1 MTTVTLVIGAL
12 VAVACVIWVA
22 RPFLREPV
30 VAAGADVLDD
40 LDPTAERV
48 LAISEQRDRALAAL
62 KELEFDHRTGKIAD
76 DDYREQIGPL
86 RRDAAEALRLLEAE
100 GIPGA

>member
-1 MTTVTLVIGAL
+1 MTTVALVIGAL

-40 LDPTAERV
+40 
-48 LAISEQRDRALAAL
+48 
-62 KELEFDHRTGKIAD
+62 HG
-76 DDYREQIGPL
+76 YN
-86 RRDAAEALRLLEAE
+86 LL
-100 GIPGA
+100 